1 MRRLALLALLLTSLA
16 AQTATSAR
24 PGPARQAATIARIRA
39 EGLRHSQ
46 AMDTLFWLS
55 DALGPRLTASPE
67 LERAGQWAMQRLR
80 SYGLVNVH
88 EERWHFNGVGWSLL
102 HFSADMRAGSQPQV
116 MPLIGYPK
124 AWSQGTP
131 GPVTA
136 PVVRP
141 RIASSADFAKYA
153 GKLRGKIVLLQ
164 PARAV
169 HLLTGPI
176 ILPYGPQEIA
186 EMMQP
191 DQPRPARSPNAAAR
205 RAAFAFHA
213 QLVKFYQQQGVVA
226 LFDRGPNSDMASGGS
241 NLPWHQQLTD
251 GGTIIVQGVLPR
263 DGSAMPQVTLAVE
276 HYNRMVRL
284 LDHHIPV
291 AVDLNIKV
299 AFTPANPAG
308 GGFNIIGDLP
318 GSDLAHQVVM
328 LGAHFDSWQAATGAT
343 DNGTGSAAMIEAMR
357 LLHTLGLQPRRTL
370 RLALWG
376 GEEEGEL
383 GSRAYVAAHRA
394 ALANIS
400 AYYNL
405 DNGTGR
411 IRGVWMQDNPA
422 VAPIFQAWG
431 RPLRDL
437 GVDLFSPR
445 AVAQTDHVSFDA
457 AGVPAFQF
465 VQDRL
470 EYNSRTHHTNM
481 DLYDHAQAADLEQQ
495 ATVAAIFAWL
505 TAERDQPLP
514 RKRASP
520 RPRR

>member
-1 MRRLALLALLLTSLA
+1 MRRLALFVSLVCALA
-16 AQTATSAR
+16 AQA
-24 PGPARQAATIARIRA
+24 PGPVRQAATIARIRA
-39 EGLRHSQ
+39 EGLHHSQ

-67 LERAGQWAMQRLR
+67 LERAGQWAMQRLK

-88 EERWHFNGVGWSLL
+88 EERWNFPGQGWSLQ
-102 HFSADMRAGSQPQV
+102 HFAADMRAGSQPQV

-136 PVVRP
+136 EVVRP
-141 RIASSADFAKYA
+141 EIASAADFAKYT

-169 HLLTGPI
+169 HMLTGPI
-176 ILPYGPQEIA
+176 ILPYGPKEQA

-191 DQPRPARSPNAAAR
+191 DQPRPAGSGEGAR
-205 RAAFAFHA
+205 RRRAAAFAFRT
-213 QLVKFYQQQGVVA
+213 QLLQFYKAQGVVA

-251 GGTIIVQGVLPR
+251 GGTVIVQGVTPR
-263 DGSAMPQVTLAVE
+263 DGSALPQVTLAVE

-284 LDHHIPV
+284 LDHRIPV
-291 AVDLNIKV
+291 TVDLNIKV
-299 AFTPANPAG
+299 AFTPPPAAG
-308 GGFNIIGDLP
+308 GGFNIIGELP
-318 GSDLAHQVVM
+318 GSDLADQMVM

-343 DNGTGSAAMIEAMR
+343 DNGTGSAAMIEALR
-357 LLHTLGLQPRRTL
+357 IIHTLGLKPRRTL
-370 RLALWG
+370 RIGLWG

-394 ALANIS
+394 EMAKVS

-405 DNGTGR
+405 DNGTGK
-411 IRGVWMQDNPA
+411 IRGVWMQDNPL

-445 AVAQTDHVSFDA
+445 AVQQTDHVSFDA

-481 DLYDHAQAADLEQQ
+481 DLYDHVQAADLEQQ

-514 RKRASP
+514 RKPTPAPAP
-520 RPRR
+520 R